1 MKRRLNHRGVT
12 VLELTIGAV
21 VIGIVAS
28 LAVPRFGQVMQKLK
42 MKTAG
47 RDVVS
52 AMRLARSS
60 AVSQKDQ
67 YGVYFDYETN
77 QYLIFHDLAN
87 PASFTYDYGQDSVV
101 ARGEFS
107 GDVSLGYVSFP
118 AFCVVFRPNGSASNS
133 GYLTIY
139 SYNGEEQYLGYMTID
154 VLGSTG
160 RVRLTT
166 GDYYGES

>member
-1 MKRRLNHRGVT
+1 
-12 VLELTIGAV
+12 V
-21 VIGIVAS
+21 VFGLIAS
-28 LAVPRFGQVMQKLK
+28 LAVPQFGQVMQKLK

-67 YGVYFDYETN
+67 FGVYFDYETN
-77 QYLIFHDLAN
+77 QYTVFHDLAN
-87 PASFTYDYGQDSVV
+87 PASFTYDYGQDSVI
-101 ARGEFS
+101 ATGEFP
-107 GDVSLGYVSFP
+107 GHVHLGYVSFP

-133 GYLTIY
+133 GNVILY
-139 SYNGEEQYLGYMTID
+139 SYSEEQYLGFMTVD

-166 GDYYGES
+166 GEYHGESY